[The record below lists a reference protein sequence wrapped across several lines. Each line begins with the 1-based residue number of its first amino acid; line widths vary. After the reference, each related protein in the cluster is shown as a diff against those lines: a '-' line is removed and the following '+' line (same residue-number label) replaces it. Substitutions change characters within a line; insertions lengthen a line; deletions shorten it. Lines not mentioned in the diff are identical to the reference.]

1 MVPRRAAPQP
11 APGEQL
17 TEILEHVEFPA
28 LPEMGDPQDGVLL
41 VVNVYHVDLPAACGS
56 EWEGTGTGR
65 PGTTPRAGR
74 PWRPGSAGPAPFSP
88 HPVPGP
94 PRTLGSGRGG
104 LRQPWKDDQVVGG
117 RMGAW
122 GLRRSARNSMRNSKA
137 KRSWHTGPE
146 GGNCSDK
153 EMALTRKNKFP

>member
-56 EWEGTGTGR
+56 EWEGQA
-65 PGTTPRAGR
+65 RAGR
-74 PWRPGSAGPAPFSP
+74 APPLGLADLGGQGQPAQLHSLPTQWPALPG
-88 HPVPGP
+88 HW
-94 PRTLGSGRGG
+94 GRGG
-104 LRQPWKDDQVVGG
+104 EGYGSPGRTTRLLVGEWEP
-117 RMGAW
+117 GA
-122 GLRRSARNSMRNSKA
+122 
-137 KRSWHTGPE
+137 
-146 GGNCSDK
+146 
-153 EMALTRKNKFP
+153 